1 MSEEDKVST
10 ARGFRLR
17 SIKEMKAQRPG
28 KWSPGVRVISEN
40 EYKRFTEQ
48 LARELLTTYSP
59 EHLAVIAAQH
69 MMYSNELKC
78 VLEEKKAELVGVV
91 EIARK
96 VATDV
101 ATEISI
107 TVLKSYRT
115 HHAKKRADR
124 VRKVK
129 ASVMALARSMAKEW
143 WCEDAEQKIKTGGM
157 AKKVYDALLETEYRK
172 LVANQRA
179 VHRWIASVAPE
190 YAKQPGP
197 SQ

>member
-28 KWSPGVRVISEN
+28 NWSPGVRVISEN

-69 MMYSNELKC
+69 VMYSNELKC

-107 TVLKSYRT
+107 NVLK
-115 HHAKKRADR
+115 
-124 VRKVK
+124 
-129 ASVMALARSMAKEW
+129 
-143 WCEDAEQKIKTGGM
+143 
-157 AKKVYDALLETEYRK
+157 
-172 LVANQRA
+172 
-179 VHRWIASVAPE
+179 
-190 YAKQPGP
+190 
-197 SQ
+197 